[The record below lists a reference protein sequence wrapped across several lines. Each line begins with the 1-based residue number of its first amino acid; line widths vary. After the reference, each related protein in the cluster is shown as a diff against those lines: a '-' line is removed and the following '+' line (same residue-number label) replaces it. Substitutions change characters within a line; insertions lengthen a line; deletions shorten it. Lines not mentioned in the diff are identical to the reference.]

1 MEWNEME
8 ASSSQH
14 IEKQQSFKMWMTMKT
29 TEEER
34 KKVQET
40 EEKRK
45 KKHGTR
51 KKEKK
56 KKDSTFDGKYRL
68 LAIHKLTC
76 TRANFCA
83 KTNQQHRKCSF
94 K

>member
-1 MEWNEME
+1 ME

-45 KKHGTR
+45 KNTEQ
-51 KKEKK
+51 EKK
-56 KKDSTFDGKYRL
+56 KRKK
-68 LAIHKLTC
+68 
-76 TRANFCA
+76 
-83 KTNQQHRKCSF
+83 KTAHLMASIDY
-94 K
+94 